1 MSKEVKITAEEEQ
14 AIMYVRNIKGFYT
27 HLIIYVV
34 VIGFLFALNIIM
46 SSNHIWAIWPA
57 IGWGIGVI
65 FHALSAFE
73 VINFFGI
80 DWEKRQIKK
89 RLDRNL

>member
-1 MSKEVKITAEEEQ
+1 MSKEGRITEEEQ
-14 AIMYVRNIKGFYT
+14 AIIYVRNIKGFYT
-27 HLIIYVV
+27 HLIIYIV

-57 IGWGIGVI
+57 IGWGIGVT
-65 FHALSAFE
+65 FHALSAFG
-73 VINFFGI
+73 VINFFGV